1 MTYDLRLREEPFEF
15 SCELDNCN
23 VGLFEPE
30 LELEPE
36 FDELE
41 TEFADFEEEEEISRG
56 PRGAGPVS
64 RGRPQ
69 LRHPRSPRTI
79 IRPWR
84 VSGGLIHEPSTCTCP
99 ELTCPQHGS
108 EYIRWVQSTLNRIL
122 GMRLPLNGVLT
133 PATRSAV
140 RSFQQR
146 EKLPVT
152 GIVGPDTERA
162 LIAASSGQSP
172 GAGATKLDEPGMT
185 GPPEPAATPPE
196 RGMTE
201 PAEPAPTSSDAEFDF
216 EWETTDGEFEDAERL
231 NESSRNWL
239 ELKSQQT
246 RPPLYKTSPGKI
258 IALSTQ
264 CATPALKSIPI
275 LEPKIVSCLAVEVPS
290 ERVQWLLNHSL
301 NERVPNWVKQLN
313 VDITKKI
320 PNVKVTIELFRFIP
334 VRPDDLSVVGEL
346 RRYMAAKGIHYYS
359 SLLAELNLRQRIQK
373 ELRVSLEGLYKQAG
387 VLKTLPL
394 DEYRRYV
401 VFVYATFPDSV
412 KQYLRPV
419 GKYTLNKFEFDKAGL
434 RDFHAPIIRTIAR
447 DVVDSRWTNK
457 KVIGIHLR
465 GHTDDRGTVDYNYE
479 LGSRRATTVKER
491 LKAEIAKVAP
501 SAMLLSL
508 NKIKVNVGSLGKDE
522 PVSKADRA
530 LNRRVEVIFDFTQQ
544 AQSQPLAVDQV
555 TLRCIKILQNQRTLD
570 KAAAQRLLCVMGK
583 MRNPGV
589 DDRYFTKETV
599 AAVARTNKQPDPT
612 EWTRMRYLLSN
623 PIFYG
628 FKVND
633 GRVLKN
639 LELLDT
645 QVIEG
650 IVKLRQLI
658 TYYSGA
664 PALGALTT
672 GKGFRAFDAWFQKQL
687 SDENSIYRCYKS
699 F

>member
-1 MTYDLRLREEPFEF
+1 MTYDLRLREEPFDF
-15 SCELDNCN
+15 SYELDNYN
-23 VGLFEPE
+23 IGLFEPE

-36 FDELE
+36 FDELQ
-41 TEFADFEEEEEISRG
+41 TQFADFEGEEEISRG
-56 PRGAGPVS
+56 PRGASPVS
-64 RGRPQ
+64 RGRPP
-69 LRHPRSPRTI
+69 LRHPRPPRTI

-84 VSGGLIHEPSTCTCP
+84 ASGGVIHEPLTCICP

-108 EYIRWVQSTLNRIL
+108 ECIRWVQSTLNRIL
-122 GMRLPLNGVLT
+122 GMKLPLNGVLT

-140 RSFQQR
+140 RSFQER
-146 EKLPVT
+146 ENLLVT
-152 GIVGPDTERA
+152 GIVGPDTERVI
-162 LIAASSGQSP
+162 IARSGQSP
-172 GAGATKLDEPGMT
+172 GGGATKPVEPGMME
-185 GPPEPAATPPE
+185 PAEPAATPPE
-196 RGMTE
+196 PGMTE
-201 PAEPAPTSSDAEFDF
+201 PAEPAPTSSDAEFEF
-216 EWETTDGEFEDAERL
+216 EWETTDGEFEDTERL
-231 NESSRNWL
+231 NESSRDWL
-239 ELKSQQT
+239 EFESQQT
-246 RPPLYKTSPGKI
+246 RPPLYNTSPGKI

-264 CATPALKSIPI
+264 CATPALRSIPL

-301 NERVPNWVKQLN
+301 NERGANWVKQLN
-313 VDITKKI
+313 LDITKKI

-334 VRPDDLSVVGEL
+334 VRPDDLRVVGEL
-346 RRYMAAKGIHYYS
+346 RRYMAAKGIQYYS

-373 ELRVSLEGLYKQAG
+373 ELRVSLESLYKQAG

-419 GKYTLNKFEFDKAGL
+419 GKYILNKFEFDKAVL
-434 RDFHAPIIRTIAR
+434 RDFHTPIIRTIAR
-447 DVVDSRWTNK
+447 DVVDSWWTNK
-457 KVIGIHLR
+457 KVISIHFR

-479 LGSRRATTVKER
+479 LGSRRATTVKEW

-508 NKIKVNVGSLGKDE
+508 DKIKVNVGSLGKDE
-522 PVSKADRA
+522 PVSKTDRA
-530 LNRRVEVIFDFTQQ
+530 LNRRVEIIFDFTQQ
-544 AQSQPLAVDQV
+544 AQSQPLAMDQV
-555 TLRCIKILQNQRTLD
+555 ALRCIKILQNQRTLD

-599 AAVARTNKQPDPT
+599 AAAATTNKRPDPT

-628 FKVND
+628 PKVND

>member
-1 MTYDLRLREEPFEF
+1 
-15 SCELDNCN
+15 
-23 VGLFEPE
+23 
-30 LELEPE
+30 
-36 FDELE
+36 
-41 TEFADFEEEEEISRG
+41 
-56 PRGAGPVS
+56 
-64 RGRPQ
+64 
-69 LRHPRSPRTI
+69 
-79 IRPWR
+79 
-84 VSGGLIHEPSTCTCP
+84 
-99 ELTCPQHGS
+99 
-108 EYIRWVQSTLNRIL
+108 
-122 GMRLPLNGVLT
+122 
-133 PATRSAV
+133 
-140 RSFQQR
+140 
-146 EKLPVT
+146 
-152 GIVGPDTERA
+152 
-162 LIAASSGQSP
+162 
-172 GAGATKLDEPGMT
+172 
-185 GPPEPAATPPE
+185 
-196 RGMTE
+196 
-201 PAEPAPTSSDAEFDF
+201 
-216 EWETTDGEFEDAERL
+216 
-231 NESSRNWL
+231 
-239 ELKSQQT
+239 
-246 RPPLYKTSPGKI
+246 
-258 IALSTQ
+258 
-264 CATPALKSIPI
+264 
-275 LEPKIVSCLAVEVPS
+275 
-290 ERVQWLLNHSL
+290 
-301 NERVPNWVKQLN
+301 
-313 VDITKKI
+313 
-320 PNVKVTIELFRFIP
+320 
-334 VRPDDLSVVGEL
+334 
-346 RRYMAAKGIHYYS
+346 
-359 SLLAELNLRQRIQK
+359 
-373 ELRVSLEGLYKQAG
+373 
-387 VLKTLPL
+387 
-394 DEYRRYV
+394 
-401 VFVYATFPDSV
+401 V

-434 RDFHAPIIRTIAR
+434 SDFHAPIIRTIAR
-447 DVVDSRWTNK
+447 DVVDSWWTNK